1 VNNFAEKERFAPLP
15 GLTHARHA
23 FDRLVFVK
31 LLNRALN
38 PKCREDTPMH
48 ERKLFTIFGGTGF
61 LGSRV
66 VRHLLTAGHRVRVA
80 ARHPGSQPALLQSD
94 RAEAV
99 RADLFEPETLLAA
112 LNGADGAVN
121 ATSLY
126 IEKGSLTY
134 HAVHVEAAARLA
146 SLANWAGVL
155 RFVQLS
161 GIGSNPDTENSYVRA
176 RGHGETAVQSALPEA
191 TIIRPAVMFGD
202 GDALLGTIRA
212 VARSPAYPLFGAGD
226 VRLQPAWAQDVA
238 RAIGKLLE
246 ADTGAPCYELAGADT
261 LTYRELVETV
271 ARASGLRTLTVPVPF
286 VIWKCLA
293 NIAERL
299 SGAPLT
305 RAQVALMQ
313 IDNVASGALPG
324 FADLGITPRGVTD
337 YLHEWQE
344 SSIATS
350 ER

>member
-1 VNNFAEKERFAPLP
+1 MR
-15 GLTHARHA
+15 
-23 FDRLVFVK
+23 
-31 LLNRALN
+31 
-38 PKCREDTPMH
+38 
-48 ERKLFTIFGGTGF
+48 ERKLFTVFGGTGF

-66 VRHLLTAGHRVRVA
+66 VRHLLAAGHRVRVA
-80 ARHPGSQPALLQSD
+80 ARRPDSKPVLLQSD

-99 RADLFEPETLLAA
+99 RADLFEPETLSVA
-112 LNGADGAVN
+112 LNGVDGVVN

-126 IEKGSLTY
+126 VERGDLNY

-146 SLANWAGVL
+146 SLANWAGVR

-161 GIGSNPDTENSYVRA
+161 GIGANPDAENSYICA
-176 RGHGETAVQSALPEA
+176 RGQGETAVQAASPAA

-212 VARSPAYPLFGAGD
+212 VARSPIYPLFGAGD
-226 VRLQPAWAQDVA
+226 MRLQPAWAKDVA

-246 ADTGAPCYELAGADT
+246 SDTDARCYELAGADT

-271 ARASGLRTLTVPVPF
+271 ARASGQRTCPVPVPF
-286 VIWKCLA
+286 AIWTPLA
-293 NIAERL
+293 TIAEQL
-299 SGAPLT
+299 PTAPLS

-324 FADLGITPRGVTD
+324 LADLDITAKGLMTYVHERGKQNVNARPRN
-337 YLHEWQE
+337 
-344 SSIATS
+344 
-350 ER
+350 RN